1 MIPTLFT
8 DRLIL
13 RAPRREDFLPF
24 AAFWASDRS
33 RHEGGPRDLA
43 GAWEDFAAGFGLWLI
58 EGFGTWS
65 VEDRATGDLA
75 GIIGYFHPA
84 GFPELE
90 IGWAVLDGF
99 EGRGLAYEAA
109 MEARRW
115 GYEDRKL
122 TTLVSYIDPDNARS
136 IRLAERM
143 GAWRDARAPGIDPGD
158 IVMRHP
164 GPDALRGSFARD
176 RRA

>member
-1 MIPTLFT
+1 
-8 DRLIL
+8 
-13 RAPRREDFLPF
+13 
-24 AAFWASDRS
+24 
-33 RHEGGPRDLA
+33 
-43 GAWEDFAAGFGLWLI
+43 
-58 EGFGTWS
+58 
-65 VEDRATGDLA
+65 
-75 GIIGYFHPA
+75 
-84 GFPELE
+84 
-90 IGWAVLDGF
+90 VLDGF

-143 GAWRDARAPGIDPGD
+143 GAWRDTSAPGVDRDD